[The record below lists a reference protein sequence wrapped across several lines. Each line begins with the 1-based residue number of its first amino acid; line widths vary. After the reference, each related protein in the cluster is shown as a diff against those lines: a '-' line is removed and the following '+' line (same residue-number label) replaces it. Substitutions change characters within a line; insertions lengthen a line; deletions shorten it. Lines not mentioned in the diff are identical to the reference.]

1 MEEKNGVIYET
12 RPNLRS
18 PYVVC
23 GWNGWLNGGDVSVGG
38 IAYLISHLNAVKFA
52 EIPTPQYHVYQLPG
66 VDNSRPIFKMDD
78 GLIVETHLP
87 KNEFYYA
94 MNPASEHDL
103 ILLLGTEPNLYW
115 EEYADAVADLAL
127 EFKATRIYAFGA
139 ILDRTPYTREPKI
152 SCTCTSGKIKDE
164 MSKYGVTFSSRVGT
178 ASFNQM
184 LLYACQKKGL
194 DGVNFTGRVSY
205 YPEFSVAIE
214 YSPKSIRTVLLR
226 LNDLM
231 HLNLDLTELDEGI
244 KEIEGKL
251 DFVKQQNAQF
261 SAYIDELEKEYVE
274 TPYTESLDISPNE
287 AIKFA
292 EEFLRE
298 NKDGGNKP
306 G

>member
-1 MEEKNGVIYET
+1 MDDKNSVIYSS

-38 IAYLISHLNAVKFA
+38 IAYLIQHLNAVKFA
-52 EIPTPQYHVYQLPG
+52 EIPASRYHVYQVSG
-66 VDNSRPIFKMDD
+66 VDNSRPIFKMDE
-78 GLIVETHLP
+78 GLITETHFST
-87 KNEFYYA
+87 NEFYYA
-94 MNPASEHDL
+94 LNPASDHDI

-115 EEYADAVADLAL
+115 EEYADMVADLAIY
-127 EFKATRIYAFGA
+127 FKATRLYAFGA
-139 ILDRTPYTREPKI
+139 ILDRTPYTKEPKI
-152 SCTCTSGKIKDE
+152 SCTCTSARMKEEI
-164 MSKYGVTFSSRVGT
+164 SKYGVTFSSRIGT

-194 DGVNFTGRVSY
+194 DGINFTGRVSY

-214 YSPKSIRTVLLR
+214 YNPKSIRTVLLR

-231 HLNLDLTELDEGI
+231 HLNLDFTELDEGT
-244 KEIEGKL
+244 KELESKL
-251 DFVKQQNAQF
+251 DFIRQQNSQF
-261 SAYIDELEKEYVE
+261 NTYIEELEKEYVE
-274 TPYTESLDISPNE
+274 IPYHESLDISPNE

-298 NKDGGNKP
+298 NKDQHREE
-306 G
+306 

>member
-1 MEEKNGVIYET
+1 MDEKNSVKYDS

-23 GWNGWLNGGDVSVGG
+23 GWNGWLNGGDVSIGG
-38 IAYLISHLNAVKFA
+38 IAYLIRHLNAVKFA
-52 EIPTPQYHVYQLPG
+52 EIPASRYHVYQVPG

-78 GLIVETHLP
+78 GLIVETHLS

-94 MNPASEHDL
+94 LNSNSDHDL
-103 ILLLGTEPNLYW
+103 IFLLGTEPNLYW
-115 EEYADAVADLAL
+115 EEYTDTVVDFAL
-127 EFKATRIYAFGA
+127 SFKATRLYTFGA

-152 SCTCTSGKIKDE
+152 SCTCTSAEMKDE
-164 MSKYGVTFSSRVGT
+164 ISKYGVTFSSRIGT

-184 LLYACQKKGL
+184 LIYSCQKKGL
-194 DGVNFTGRVSY
+194 DGINFTGRVSY

-214 YSPKSIRTVLLR
+214 YNPRSIKSVLIR

-231 HLNLDLTELDEGI
+231 HLNLDFTELNEGI
-244 KEIEGKL
+244 KELEGKL
-251 DFVKQQNAQF
+251 DFVRQQNAQF
-261 SAYIDELEKEYVE
+261 NTYIDELEKEYVE
-274 TPYTESLDISPNE
+274 IPYESFDISPNE

-298 NKDGGNKP
+298 NKDQRREQ
-306 G
+306 